1 MNALSENRPWRLKS
15 SVALFSLS
23 ALDFPPG
30 ILLGFSSS
38 SPSVKSSPVFPLL
51 HHPEGNPPLSLSS
64 EGRLKKPTRPL
75 APIRLA
81 NRVPSIHPL
90 PPFPSSTGGV
100 GGGWGAGKIPRA
112 LPVTNR
118 GNPPPHPPLRFS
130 PSSPRL
136 LVISTGP
143 DFLRG
148 SSEGWGVGTEGRGTL
163 PQSAMSQSSPVPG
176 RMGLQ

>member
-38 SPSVKSSPVFPLL
+38 SPSVKSSPVSPLL
-51 HHPEGNPPLSLSS
+51 HHPEGNPPLSRSS
-64 EGRLKKPTRPL
+64 EGRPKKPTRPL

-90 PPFPSSTGGV
+90 PPFPSSTGGK
-100 GGGWGAGKIPRA
+100 KIPRA

-130 PSSPRL
+130 PSSSRL

-148 SSEGWGVGTEGRGTL
+148 SSEGWGVGIEGRGTL